1 MSAGDIDDKL
11 GPADELSRLRSENPK
26 LNRYILYIPTVPI
39 FRAEVPFSAGITQGG
54 RICYIDPRLDTIL
67 DGVDISPALREH
79 ECTEWAL
86 RWYCQIGMDY
96 AGDPRGH
103 RLANRAEY
111 EKVLELIGPAVPAEP
126 DGFYADFWRDRYDS
140 FLDPQVRFIETA
152 PLTSVPRDLDLY
164 PYANDEKLLAR
175 IKEAQR

>member
-11 GPADELSRLRSENPK
+11 GPSDELSRLRSENPE
-26 LNRYILYIPTVPI
+26 LNKYILYIPARRIV
-39 FRAEVPFSAGITQGG
+39 RAEVPFSAGISQDGYV
-54 RICYIDPRLDTIL
+54 CYIDPRLNTIL

-86 RWYCQIGMDY
+86 REFCQIGMDY
-96 AGDPRGH
+96 ASDPRGH

-111 EKVLELIGPAVPAEP
+111 EKVSELFPGRI
-126 DGFYADFWRDRYDS
+126 DGWLWEYYDI

-152 PLTSVPRDLDLY
+152 PLTSVPKDLDLY
-164 PYANDEKLLAR
+164 PYASDEKLLAR
-175 IKEAQR
+175 IKEAQ